1 MKRTIALLFSL
12 ASLICGALTV
22 KVAYGYDMQRL
33 LLGTSSAGGTYYILG
48 AGWANIVNKANKN
61 VDVTCE
67 VTPGPTTNMQLIE
80 KNEMDL
86 GMVTA
91 WLAGEAITGT
101 GWAAKNGPF
110 KNFQS
115 LFPTHNSY
123 LYIYTLRDKGINTVY
138 DFAGKHISV
147 STAGSTS
154 EVAGRIV
161 LDVLGIKPG
170 KISQLPS
177 DAQINALKDGTID
190 AVFGVTGSP
199 APWLLDLE
207 TTHKLKLIQLTDAD
221 FTKILKAYPFWGV
234 DQIPAKTYK
243 EQTEPYKAISFWNF
257 VVIRKGLPDDVAYDL
272 VKVTFDRH
280 KDLLL
285 VDKSAEGVKTINVPK
300 LTVPLHPGA
309 LRYYKEAGIQIPANL
324 IAK

>member
-1 MKRTIALLFSL
+1 MKHAIAFVLAL
-12 ASLICGALTV
+12 ASLICA
-22 KVAYGYDMQRL
+22 APAANAAPSYPMQRL

-48 AGWANIVNKANKN
+48 AGWANIVNKTNKN
-61 VDVTCE
+61 IDVTVE

-91 WLAGEAITGT
+91 WLAGEAISGT
-101 GWAAKNGPF
+101 GWATKHGAF

-123 LYIYTLRDKGINTVY
+123 LYIYTLRDKGINTIY

-161 LDVLGIKPG
+161 LDVLGIKPA

-207 TTHKLKLIQLTDAD
+207 TTHKLKLIQLTDSD
-221 FTKILKAYPFWGV
+221 FGKVLKAYPFWGV

-243 EQTEPYKAISFWNF
+243 DQTEPYKAVSFWNF

-272 VKVTFDRH
+272 VKVTFDRY

-285 VDKSAEGVKTINVPK
+285 VDKSAEAVKTINVPK

-309 LRYYKEAGIQIPANL
+309 LKYYKEVGVQIPANL

>member
-1 MKRTIALLFSL
+1 MKRAFALLATL
-12 ASLICGALTV
+12 ALLISTATV
-22 KVAYGYDMQRL
+22 ASAYDMQRL

-48 AGWANIVNKANKN
+48 AGWANIVNKANKKI
-61 VDVTCE
+61 DVTTE

-80 KNEMDL
+80 KGEMDL

-91 WLAGEAITGT
+91 WLAGEAVTGT
-101 GWAAKNGPF
+101 GWAAKHGAF
-110 KNFQS
+110 KNFQA
-115 LFPTHNSY
+115 LFPTHSSY

-161 LDVLGIKPG
+161 LDVLGIKPA
-170 KISQLPS
+170 KISMLPS
-177 DAQINALKDGTID
+177 DAQVNALKDGTID

-207 TTHKLKLIQLTDAD
+207 TTHKLKLIQLTDVD
-221 FTKILKAYPFWGV
+221 FAKVLKTNPFWGV

-243 EQTEPYKAISFWNF
+243 EQTDPYKAVSFWNF
-257 VVIRKGLPDDVAYDL
+257 VVIRKGLPDDLAYDL
-272 VKVTFDRH
+272 AKITFEH
-280 KDLLL
+280 YKDLLL
-285 VDKSAEGVKTINVPK
+285 VDKSAAGIKTANIPK
-300 LTVPLHPGA
+300 MTVPLHPGA
-309 LRYYKEAGIQIPANL
+309 VRYYKENGVNIPASL